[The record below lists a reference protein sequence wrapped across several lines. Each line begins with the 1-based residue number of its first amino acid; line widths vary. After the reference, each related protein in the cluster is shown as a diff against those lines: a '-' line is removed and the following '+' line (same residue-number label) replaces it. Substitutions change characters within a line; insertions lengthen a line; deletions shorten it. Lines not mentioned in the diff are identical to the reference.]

1 MSGLYRFTIFFF
13 SILVVFY
20 TVLTAGAENKI
31 QLSERKQYILG
42 PEDIIEVLVW
52 KEADLSKTVIIR
64 PDGNISLPLIGD
76 IRAAGLKT
84 EDLKENIAKKLK
96 EFVDNPTVSVIVTE
110 INSMRIF
117 IQGEVAAPGVY
128 QLRNYTTVLQ
138 AISLAGGFNEW
149 AKRKKIIIIREV
161 DGVRWRIPV
170 DYEKIISGKD
180 IDQNI
185 ILERGDTIIVP

>member
-1 MSGLYRFTIFFF
+1 MRELYRLTIFIFCFF
-13 SILVVFY
+13 LVFQTVIIARAEKKILPI
-20 TVLTAGAENKI
+20 G
-31 QLSERKQYILG
+31 SKQYIMG
-42 PEDIIEVLVW
+42 PEDVIEVLVW
-52 KEADLSKTVIIR
+52 REDDLSKEVTIR
-64 PDGNISLPLIGD
+64 PDGKVSLPLIGD
-76 IRAAGLKT
+76 IQAAGLTT
-84 EDLKENIAKKLK
+84 ENLKETITKRLK
-96 EFVDNPTVSVIVTE
+96 EFIDNPTVSVIVAQ

-117 IQGEVAAPGVY
+117 IQGEVMTPGVY

-149 AKRKKIIIIREV
+149 AKRKEIIIIRDVE
-161 DGVRWRIPV
+161 GVRWRIPV

>member
-1 MSGLYRFTIFFF
+1 MRRLHRLRIFLFCF
-13 SILVVFY
+13 LLVFQ
-20 TVLTAGAENKI
+20 TVIIARAENKI
-31 QLSERKQYILG
+31 PPSESKQYILG
-42 PEDIIEVLVW
+42 PEDVIEVLVW
-52 KEADLSKTVIIR
+52 REDDLSKEVTIR
-64 PDGNISLPLIGD
+64 PDGKVSLPLIGD
-76 IRAAGLKT
+76 IQAAGLTT
-84 EDLKENIAKKLK
+84 EYLKETITKRLK
-96 EFVDNPTVSVIVTE
+96 EFIDNPTVSVIVAQ

-117 IQGEVAAPGVY
+117 IQGEVMTPGVY

-161 DGVRWRIPV
+161 EGVRWRIPV

>member
-1 MSGLYRFTIFFF
+1 M
-13 SILVVFY
+13 
-20 TVLTAGAENKI
+20 
-31 QLSERKQYILG
+31 G
-42 PEDIIEVLVW
+42 PEDVIEVLVW
-52 KEADLSKTVIIR
+52 REDDLSKEVTIR
-64 PDGNISLPLIGD
+64 PDGKVSLPLIGD
-76 IRAAGLKT
+76 IQAAGLTT
-84 EDLKENIAKKLK
+84 ENLKETITKRLK
-96 EFVDNPTVSVIVTE
+96 EFIDNPTVSVIVAQ

-117 IQGEVAAPGVY
+117 IQGEVMTPGVY

-149 AKRKKIIIIREV
+149 AKRKEIIIIRDVE
-161 DGVRWRIPV
+161 GVRWRIPV

>member
-1 MSGLYRFTIFFF
+1 MSGLYRFAIFFF
-13 SILVVFY
+13 PVLAVFY
-20 TVLTAGAENKI
+20 TVLAVAAENKI
-31 QLSERKQYILG
+31 QLGERKQYILG

-149 AKRKKIIIIREV
+149 AKKKKIIIIREV